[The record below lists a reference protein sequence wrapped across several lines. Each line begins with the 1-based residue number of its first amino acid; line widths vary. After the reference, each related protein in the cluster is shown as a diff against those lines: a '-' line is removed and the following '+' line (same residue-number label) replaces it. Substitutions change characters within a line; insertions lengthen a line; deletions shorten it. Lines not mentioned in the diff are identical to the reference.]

1 MLNIKV
7 LGPGCANC
15 FKLEGLAIA
24 AVEFL
29 SDQKPDLFEGV
40 EATLEHLSDKSD
52 FRKYNIMYTPGLVIN
67 EQLISAGR
75 LPSVLEIIAAL
86 EKVLSAGQTAAP
98 PQVSRPA

>member
-29 SDQKPDLFEGV
+29 SDQKPQLFEGV
-40 EATLEHLSDKSD
+40 EVTLQHLSDKND
-52 FRKYNIMYTPGLVIN
+52 FAKYHVMYTPGLVIN
-67 EQLISAGR
+67 EQLVSAGR
-75 LPSVLEIIAAL
+75 LPSVLEITAAL
-86 EKVLSAGQTAAP
+86 EKVLLVSQTAAP
-98 PQVSRPA
+98 PQGDPA

>member
-7 LGPGCANC
+7 LGPGCSNC

-40 EATLEHLSDKSD
+40 EVTLQHLSDQSD
-52 FRKYNIMYTPGLVIN
+52 FRKYHIMYTPGLVIN
-67 EQLISAGR
+67 EQLVSAGR
-75 LPSVLEIIAAL
+75 IPSVLEIMAAL
-86 EKVLSAGQTAAP
+86 EQHLTSK
-98 PQVSRPA
+98 PA

>member
-29 SDQKPDLFEGV
+29 SDQKPQLFEGV
-40 EATLEHLSDKSD
+40 ETTLEHLTDRND
-52 FRKYNIMYTPGLVIN
+52 FAKYQVMYTPGLVIN
-67 EQLISAGR
+67 EQLVSAGR
-75 LPSVLEIIAAL
+75 LPSVLEITAAL
-86 EKVLSAGQTAAP
+86 EKVLLVSQTAAP
-98 PQVSRPA
+98 PQGDPA

>member
-7 LGPGCANC
+7 LGPGCSNC

-40 EATLEHLSDKSD
+40 EVTLEHLSDQSD
-52 FRKYNIMYTPGLVIN
+52 FRRYHVMYTPGLVIN
-67 EQLISAGR
+67 EQLVAAGR
-75 LPSVLEIIAAL
+75 LPSALEIMASL
-86 EKVLSAGQTAAP
+86 EQHLTSKP
-98 PQVSRPA
+98 E